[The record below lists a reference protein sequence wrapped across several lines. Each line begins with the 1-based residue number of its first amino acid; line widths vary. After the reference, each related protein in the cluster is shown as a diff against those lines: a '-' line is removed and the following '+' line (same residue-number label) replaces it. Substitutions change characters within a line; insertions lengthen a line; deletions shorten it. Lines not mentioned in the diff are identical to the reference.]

1 MAYLRDKETGA
12 NQLLLNIQLRNDD
25 KWHVQLFESF
35 IEAEIATKPYL
46 MDGKVKLHSS
56 GPYSTYDK
64 AAAVARE
71 AIIAA
76 GVDSLC

>member
-1 MAYLRDKETGA
+1 MAYLRDKDTGA
-12 NQLLLNIQLRNDD
+12 NQLNLHIQLRNDD
-25 KWHVQLFESF
+25 KWYVQLLESF
-35 IEAEIATKPYL
+35 IEAEIDTKPYL
-46 MDGKVKLHSS
+46 MNGKVKLHST

-76 GVDSLC
+76 GDAFVC

>member
-35 IEAEIATKPYL
+35 IEAEIDTKPYL

>member
-1 MAYLRDKETGA
+1 MAYLRDKDTGA
-12 NQLLLNIQLRNDD
+12 NQLLMQIQLRNDD

-35 IEAEIATKPYL
+35 IEAEIDTKPYL
-46 MDGKVKLHSS
+46 MSGKVKLHSS
-56 GPYSTYDK
+56 GPHSTYDK